1 MFALRQIEQYLADN
15 AREFNGRAERVL
27 DLCKRAALA
36 GGEWISTFSVGEIMG
51 QRVMAELQVLSQQNP
66 VHRRLRLAAH
76 LGEWP

>member
-15 AREFNGRAERVL
+15 ASEFQERKDRVL
-27 DLCKRAALA
+27 ELCRQAAVA
-36 GGEWISTFSVGEIMG
+36 GGEWISTLSVGEILG
-51 QRVMAELQVLSQQNP
+51 QRVMADLQVLGQQNP